1 METDRKKNSYV
12 SEQRD
17 FNVARDFMAAAA
29 ADATTEGMC
38 GLTRIRLHVPVHKT
52 NRNAMSDG
60 KHKEMSP
67 RGAAEANTF
76 FFRII
81 LSN

>member
-1 METDRKKNSYV
+1 MT
-12 SEQRD
+12 
-17 FNVARDFMAAAA
+17 AAA

-38 GLTRIRLHVPVHKT
+38 GLMRIQLHVPVHKT

-67 RGAAEANTF
+67 CGAAEANTF
-76 FFRII
+76 FFRTT
-81 LSN
+81 LSD

>member
-1 METDRKKNSYV
+1 
-12 SEQRD
+12 
-17 FNVARDFMAAAA
+17 MAPAA
-29 ADATTEGMC
+29 ADAATEGMR
-38 GLTRIRLHVPVHKT
+38 GPMRIRLHVPVHKT

-67 RGAAEANTF
+67 RGVAEANTF

-81 LSN
+81 LSD